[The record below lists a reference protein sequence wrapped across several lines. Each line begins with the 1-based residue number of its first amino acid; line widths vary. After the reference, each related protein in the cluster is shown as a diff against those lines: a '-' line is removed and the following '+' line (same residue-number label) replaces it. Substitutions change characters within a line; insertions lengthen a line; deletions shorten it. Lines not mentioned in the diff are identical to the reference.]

1 MTNQPVSSTRL
12 SYTVLNTW
20 LFSWGQYF
28 HDFAGDQ
35 LDCNNFY
42 QRKIYPRVTVQEW
55 INRRRPG
62 NSNASKCSEG
72 PRNEARS
79 GCVFT
84 PIFNTCIL
92 LLELIIHTL
101 STEHIFIHWCK
112 SISCLPLVTTAEMN
126 RGFTTAEKNRG
137 FAFDWVEIEKILLYS
152 SNITNLFCAVK
163 EQSTYSPYWHSG
175 AKTKGHNSD

>member
-35 LDCNNFY
+35 LDRNNFY
-42 QRKIYPRVTVQEW
+42 QRKNYSRVTVQEW
-55 INRRRPG
+55 INRWRPG

-84 PIFNTCIL
+84 PVFNTCIL

-101 STEHIFIHWCK
+101 LSPSSYNSRDEQRLYN
-112 SISCLPLVTTAEMN
+112 SREEQRLCLRLSRN
-126 RGFTTAEKNRG
+126 
-137 FAFDWVEIEKILLYS
+137 
-152 SNITNLFCAVK
+152 
-163 EQSTYSPYWHSG
+163 
-175 AKTKGHNSD
+175 